1 MGGHTRVHR
10 TQHCRAKPSQKTQ
23 RHTHRVRFKKK
34 SMVHLL
40 KHFQSYDTIV
50 DLMFDCDYAEYCISK
65 GSITMTEEEFYLK
78 RADFVRTHLLALPM
92 NAHLMNALCHF
103 VLWMYGCSTVKE
115 YEERLNEVAESMNI
129 EHIAF
134 LGGFDNVKQ
143 RVWDERL
150 DDHLHRSPVFY
161 PVEKP
166 FETLASSAPAE
177 HSSYASTPPFSMNL

>member
-1 MGGHTRVHR
+1 MDARLV
-10 TQHCRAKPSQKTQ
+10 KY
-23 RHTHRVRFKKK
+23 FE
-34 SMVHLL
+34 
-40 KHFQSYDTIV
+40 SYGTV
-50 DLMFDCDYAEYCISK
+50 MKLMFESDYVQFCLSPMDYTLS
-65 GSITMTEEEFYLK
+65 EEEFYLK

-92 NAHLMNALCHF
+92 NAYLMNALCHF

-143 RVWDERL
+143 GVWDERL
-150 DDHLHRSPVFY
+150 DDHLHRSPVVD

-177 HSSYASTPPFSMNL
+177 HSYASTPPFSMNL